1 MSARSKQF
9 DPRHGE
15 AGFTLIEML
24 VATML
29 MVFIL
34 VALATVTAQWLPNW
48 NRGMLRVERDE
59 HFAFGLNRIVADLSV
74 AEFISA
80 NNTTKLPYFDGNE
93 LAVVFVRTAIGPN
106 SHPGLEIVRFHEVG
120 DANGPALIRDRAVFA
135 PMNAIAPVPFAD
147 PVVLLRA
154 PYRVMFD
161 YAGAD
166 GIWQP
171 RWRAAAMLPSHIR
184 ITVRDATTQQKL
196 AVSTAALVHIDTPAD
211 CAAAKNV
218 NQCLTQIAQ
227 ATTTPGG
234 SNQSQ
239 MPAGFGQG
247 QTSAGGEPR

>member
-1 MSARSKQF
+1 MNAPSRQF

-93 LAVVFVRTAIGPN
+93 LAVTFVRTAIGPN
-106 SHPGLEIVRFHEVG
+106 SHPGLEIVRFHEIG
-120 DANGPALIRDRAVFA
+120 DANGPALVRDRAIFT
-135 PMNAIAPVPFAD
+135 PMNSNAPVRFAD

-171 RWRAAAMLPSHIR
+171 SWHAAALLPSHIR

-211 CAAAKNV
+211 CAAAKNI

-234 SNQSQ
+234 GNQGQ
-239 MPAGFGQG
+239 MPAGMSQG
-247 QTSAGGEPR
+247 QAPAGGEPR